1 MELYSE
7 IGDRILVGKLVR
19 KFINSNGHTE
29 IKVDFE
35 SMKRVKSPS
44 DMNIGWDEA
53 WVVVNEARNYIPRIY
68 YGPVDVKVLRKQ
80 YKGGEN
86 IIKQIVLKADYMRE
100 FKFEHGMCVSQA
112 DYFDF
117 EYAKEEARKIKEYQ
131 KLVSNK
137 VVIKVSKAAMAKRK
151 TKLAALAA
159 IPLV

>member
-19 KFINSNGHTE
+19 KFINFNHTE

-80 YKGGEN
+80 YKGGET

-131 KLVSNK
+131 KLISNK

-151 TKLAALAA
+151 AKLAALAA

>member
-80 YKGGEN
+80 YKGGET
-86 IIKQIVLKADYMRE
+86 IIKQIVLKADCMRE

-131 KLVSNK
+131 KLISNK

-151 TKLAALAA
+151 AKLAALAA